1 MVISLTIL
9 SSTSVLFS
17 DTTSSLFT
25 EEVTNLVGLL
35 IITSSELSLDN
46 FLLPLKLETLK
57 FPTISRE
64 FFNALFSI
72 KPESCLDILAS
83 DWVDLAIGRA
93 LSAPLIFLSISNFV
107 SLKIAR
113 DWTLGLL
120 NTLRACNEDWVPDR
134 E

>member
-1 MVISLTIL
+1 MVISLTML

-57 FPTISRE
+57 FPTTSRE

-83 DWVDLAIGRA
+83 D
-93 LSAPLIFLSISNFV
+93 
-107 SLKIAR
+107 
-113 DWTLGLL
+113 
-120 NTLRACNEDWVPDR
+120 
-134 E
+134 